1 MDNITGQ
8 RDSRERLYR
17 APSRASTASTA
28 NTQMTPKSAS
38 SSSSQLRESIHSG
51 SHPTHKYHHSQC
63 GKGVASAARPMP
75 RLSRE
80 PSDELRRDTATPV
93 SSLLQERLQRER
105 NERQVGRSGG
115 DLSASTGD
123 IRERDVQN
131 SPIRRSATAMGRRQG
146 SDTYDESV
154 KDAGMGARQMEQ
166 TLSTLHKQNF
176 DLKLELYH
184 RREKQTALEERVEKL
199 ESQHNEMM
207 SLHETIVHEMEEKDK
222 AIGEAVTL
230 IVQLESRILELVQER
245 EMVRQVESDGA
256 YRHLQSDEPGPE
268 PGREPELEP
277 EPELATTATPK
288 MTNLSIP
295 QPAPDTRSLARMPS
309 FLSEHSQ
316 QTENLRNVVLRA
328 RNSVMQ
334 MRRVSESSV
343 DPSEIN
349 RIASPS
355 LSVLSES
362 SFISIYGAKDGGGKA
377 GLQPLDNVAGMD
389 SSHTDRCPTPTSK
402 LHSENWNAQ
411 KNATP
416 GQTSTGNS
424 GGGARLSTQI
434 QSLNSVLGMES
445 PLQKL
450 QRLDE
455 QMVVIDDGT
464 RKSIPDRSR
473 GAATPTH
480 YTSSMNVSQQGKSK
494 HEKREALQKVLTNY
508 PTHKDFSN
516 SQAFPPTPD
525 TVSSSTLRKHQNYT
539 SSQDS
544 LPKQGVPIATE
555 ALMPTYDRGGHLPR
569 EAAYQPPL
577 SQQAPT
583 TAFSGRRQIPMPT
596 INTDLFSDLGQ
607 LARSLPPRP
616 HSVADTTSSRA
627 RANSVG
633 SDSDSDGGADARSEA
648 DSFDYWMR
656 ESMKP
661 NRYQTNS
668 SQHRGG
674 GRSTSP
680 DLFSFPADARGW
692 ETDVIFGALKGN
704 GYLGS
709 PVSALKRDPLDEMAS
724 SLQTSQAK
732 VFDPPMNGPAPPT
745 PNRRS
750 SLHART
756 SSTSAVPPSGGKLKK
771 SPTKGLSMGWM
782 DSRGRSNSIDSAAQA
797 SSARAHPQQQEATT
811 PGKRNHY
818 PPISGQPAR
827 SRGLGLNSFFRRSG
841 SESFSVPPSA
851 TEGSFPIAAQLPQ
864 VFPAM
869 HSARPSGRSS
879 VPPPATMPWRPP
891 GVVEDD
897 YKSATPPPIM
907 RNRGP
912 SLLSGSSVPPEIM
925 EPGTPQQQ
933 MGEMAPPTTPTT
945 VVHANAAG
953 PPSAGKRKWLGLGR
967 MGSLKNRMG

>member
-1 MDNITGQ
+1 M
-8 RDSRERLYR
+8 
-17 APSRASTASTA
+17 
-28 NTQMTPKSAS
+28 
-38 SSSSQLRESIHSG
+38 
-51 SHPTHKYHHSQC
+51 
-63 GKGVASAARPMP
+63 
-75 RLSRE
+75 
-80 PSDELRRDTATPV
+80 
-93 SSLLQERLQRER
+93 
-105 NERQVGRSGG
+105 GG

-123 IRERDVQN
+123 VREKDVQN
-131 SPIRRSATAMGRRQG
+131 SPIRRSATAIGRRQG

-199 ESQHNEMM
+199 EAQHSEMTK
-207 SLHETIVHEMEEKDK
+207 LHDTIMHEFEEKDK
-222 AIGEAVTL
+222 AIAEAVTL
-230 IVQLESRILELVQER
+230 IVQLETRIFELVQER
-245 EMVRQVESDGA
+245 EMVRQVETDGS
-256 YRHLQSDEPGPE
+256 YRHLHSDGPGLEPGPQS
-268 PGREPELEP
+268 EP
-277 EPELATTATPK
+277 EPEPESETATTPK

-295 QPAPDTRSLARMPS
+295 YLAADTRSLARMPS

-316 QTENLRNVVLRA
+316 QTENLRNVVLRG
-328 RNSVMQ
+328 RSSVMQ

-362 SFISIYGAKDGGGKA
+362 SFVSIYGAKDGRDNV
-377 GLQPLDNVAGMD
+377 GLQPSDNIAGMD
-389 SSHTDRCPTPTSK
+389 GSHVDRCPTPTGK
-402 LHSENWNAQ
+402 FNSENWNGQ
-411 KNATP
+411 KNATS
-416 GQTSTGNS
+416 GQMSTGIP
-424 GGGARLSTQI
+424 GGARLSAQM
-434 QSLNSVLGMES
+434 QSLNNVLGVES
-445 PLQKL
+445 PSQKL
-450 QRLDE
+450 ARIDA
-455 QMVVIDDGT
+455 QMVIADDGT

-480 YTSSMNVSQQGKSK
+480 YTSSNSSQQGKSK

-544 LPKQGVPIATE
+544 LPKQGGVPIATE
-555 ALMPTYDRGGHLPR
+555 TLMPAYDRTGIMPR
-569 EAAYQPPL
+569 EATYQTSF

-583 TAFSGRRQIPMPT
+583 TAFSDRRQMPMPT
-596 INTDLFSDLGQ
+596 INTDLISDLGQ

-616 HSVADTTSSRA
+616 HSVAETTSSRA

-648 DSFDYWMR
+648 DNFDYWMR

-661 NRYQTNS
+661 NRYQTNP
-668 SQHRGG
+668 SQQHGS
-674 GRSTSP
+674 GRPASP

-692 ETDVIFGALKGN
+692 GTDVIFGALKGS
-704 GYLGS
+704 GYFGS

-724 SLQTSQAK
+724 SLRTSQTE
-732 VFDPPMNGPAPPT
+732 VFDPPMKGTAPPT

-756 SSTSAVPPSGGKLKK
+756 SSTSAAPPPGGKLKK

-782 DSRGRSNSIDSAAQA
+782 DGRGRSNSIDSAAHA
-797 SSARAHPQQQEATT
+797 SSARAHPQQPEATP

-818 PPISGQPAR
+818 PPISGQTAR

-841 SESFSVPPSA
+841 SESFSGPPSA
-851 TEGSFPIAAQLPQ
+851 TEGSFPIPAQLPQ

-897 YKSATPPPIM
+897 FQSATPPPIM

-912 SLLSGSSVPPEIM
+912 SLLSGSSGPPEM
-925 EPGTPQQQ
+925 VEPATPQQQ
-933 MGEMAPPTTPTT
+933 AAEMAPPSTPTT
-945 VVHANAAG
+945 VVHAANAAG